1 MNWRT
6 TYTYPRAELIEYLR
20 EMRRN
25 TFPNNWMHKRDILL
39 QASERNLIQM
49 PQDVNAGNYHMVNF
63 SDIVVV
69 ENSINTDAE
78 KTTH

>member
-49 PQDVNAGNYHMVNF
+49 PQNINAGNSHMVNF